1 MVYLVPVSLTG
12 QVQGSAR
19 EAMRTA
25 VRTLLVDHDVTQSGL
40 ARQLTEAAAEHGLRR
55 GKNETRYDPAMVNRW
70 LDGKLVMSRQAAWL
84 LDMLYPQAAGDETFQ
99 DMRDRYVLASDR
111 DQVPAPTPASER
123 RLLEGTQCGAEFL
136 AHRRPHRPLDLADD
150 EIMAIALLSVVDTE
164 EARQIA
170 GAIVERTPQVRPVA
184 MYDVLGHWDVALK
197 LAAPNTFDFDA
208 FYVTLHDELVAN
220 DMIGPE
226 ENPTQEVV
234 EFTGHRFLVTD
245 ASRVRRPGSKK
256 RPSFLILDEPEEYD
270 LLRIQRAFLF
280 VELKTVPEL
289 RRNIAQQNIE
299 RLVSGED
306 MPQPCR
312 QIIEAIT
319 FADDAVILEV
329 AMTCANG
336 IRRLNQLNRIIGR
349 ELTRFKAQKYNLT
362 VFASD
367 ESGWLRGSR

>member
-1 MVYLVPVSLTG
+1 MSLTG
-12 QVQGSAR
+12 QVQSSAR

-25 VRTLLVDHDVTQSGL
+25 VRSLLVDHDITQSAL
-40 ARQLTEAAAEHGLRR
+40 ARRLTEAAAEHGLKR
-55 GKNETRYDPAMVNRW
+55 GKNDTRYDPAMVNRW

-84 LDMLYPQAAGDETFQ
+84 LDMMYPQTGGDETFQ
-99 DMRDRYVLASDR
+99 DMRDRYVLAADR
-111 DQVPAPTPASER
+111 DQVPDPAPASER

-136 AHRRPHRPLDLADD
+136 ANHRPHRPLDLAAD

-170 GAIVERTPQVRPVA
+170 GAIVDRTPEVRTIA

-197 LAAPNTFDFDA
+197 LAAAAGFDFAA
-208 FYVTLHDELVAN
+208 FYTQLHDELVAN

-226 ENPTQEVV
+226 ENPTEEVI

-245 ASRVRRPGSKK
+245 ATRIRRPGSSKK
-256 RPSFLILDEPEEYD
+256 PSFLILDKPEDYD

-289 RRNIAQQNIE
+289 RRNIAQQRIE

-329 AMTCANG
+329 VMTCANG

-362 VFASD
+362 VFSSD
-367 ESGWLRGSR
+367 ERGWLYNTQ